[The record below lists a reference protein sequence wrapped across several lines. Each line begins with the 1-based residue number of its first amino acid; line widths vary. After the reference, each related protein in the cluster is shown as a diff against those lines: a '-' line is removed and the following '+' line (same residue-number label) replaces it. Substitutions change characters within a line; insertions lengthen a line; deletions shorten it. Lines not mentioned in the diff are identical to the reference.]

1 MFLLERPIDTDRVP
15 TVCLLMRDALLNAV
29 ARVLVIFFQLIN
41 VKLYTNYLGVEQLGI
56 YFFLLTVSYSAN
68 AVLFVP
74 VDYYQQANLAKVI
87 AASGGARSLLNFN
100 GRLAVLYLCFSLS
113 AIATCAVIKPAYTV
127 YATLV
132 VVLAFALYVVQALRN
147 TLNNLEHRSCVSI
160 SFIQEAVL
168 KVLLFYILV
177 RYFDTDESMLIVA
190 WLISLA
196 LSCIYLFYKAYK
208 YRIFIASCP
217 YRIRSKEVFHFAYPF
232 SIGAVCN
239 WLQLQGYR
247 LILVPLGFAEEVGA
261 FATLSN
267 IGSAAIGAASLVY
280 SQQFTPLIYKTSGQ
294 YTSKYLKGAIAV
306 IISVALVSV
315 VFGEFAVRLLTHSG
329 FEQYWKLL
337 LFGVITDGGNLIIG
351 AVMIHITLTGHTKK
365 IFASSLVGLISMLIC
380 FSGLYWTSRIS
391 ILTIGV
397 PLLIS
402 QWAVVYYM
410 YSLYIRT
417 ATSR

>member
-1 MFLLERPIDTDRVP
+1 MK
-15 TVCLLMRDALLNAV
+15 DAALNAV
-29 ARVLVIFFQLIN
+29 ARVLVIFLQLIN
-41 VKLYTNYLGVEQLGI
+41 VKLYTNYLDAGQLGI

-68 AVLFVP
+68 AILFVP

-87 AASGGARSLLNFN
+87 TASGGARSLLSFN
-100 GRLAVLYLCFSLS
+100 GRLAAFYLSFSLS
-113 AIATCAVIKPAYTV
+113 AVATCAVTKPDYTV
-127 YATLV
+127 YVTLV
-132 VVLAFALYVVQALRN
+132 VALAFALYAVQALRN
-147 TLNNLEHRSCVSI
+147 TLNNLEHRSCVSV

-177 RYFDTDESMLIVA
+177 RYFKADESLLIDA
-190 WLISLA
+190 WLISLG
-196 LSCIYLFYKAYK
+196 LSGSYLFYKAYK
-208 YRIFIASCP
+208 YRVFVASCAYP
-217 YRIRSKEVFHFAYPF
+217 IRAKEVFNFSYPF

-261 FATLSN
+261 FATISN

-306 IISVALVSV
+306 IISVVLVSA
-315 VFGEFAVRLLTHSG
+315 VFGEFAVRLLTNSG
-329 FEQYWKLL
+329 FEQHWILL
-337 LFGVITDGGNLIIG
+337 LFGVITDGGNLVIG
-351 AVMIHITLTGHTKK
+351 ALIIHITLIGNTKK
-365 IFASSLVGLISMLIC
+365 IFASSLVGLISMSVC
-380 FSGLYWTSRIS
+380 FGWLYWSSKIS
-391 ILTIGV
+391 ILTIGA

-402 QWAVVYYM
+402 QWAVVYYI

-417 ATSR
+417 ARTTSY